1 MHPQAHPQMTA
12 AAQQHFAMQN
22 SLMQQQ
28 RREGMKGHCLLK
40 LMQFSEHLSSYEPVS
55 HPRRHFAATAASR
68 VHMLTWPSGRKES
81 R

>member
-28 RREGMKGHCLLK
+28 RREGMKGNCLLR
-40 LMQFSEHLSSYEPVS
+40 LMQFSEQLSSYEPVG
-55 HPRRHFAATAASR
+55 RIATLE
-68 VHMLTWPSGRKES
+68 LTTALVEMER
-81 R
+81 